1 LKILLKTFAAL
12 LVLGISPLYSQAQNI
27 EDEEARDIQTLM
39 HTLDADIVAF
49 QFLLGKIDSAEK
61 SDREQLFYRQDQR
74 VFKILADY
82 DTLASQVAGLPEG
95 SPQRVAVTQQLAE
108 IGRDTVSDT
117 DSALFDRIDD
127 IQRHIVESNTRL
139 TELSGTALLAT
150 RAYVHTMESIRVEYY
165 EALANHV
172 ESRNRLGLPS
182 KKTA

>member
-39 HTLDADIVAF
+39 HTLDVDIVAF

-95 SPQRVAVTQQLAE
+95 
-108 IGRDTVSDT
+108 
-117 DSALFDRIDD
+117 
-127 IQRHIVESNTRL
+127 
-139 TELSGTALLAT
+139 
-150 RAYVHTMESIRVEYY
+150 
-165 EALANHV
+165 
-172 ESRNRLGLPS
+172 
-182 KKTA
+182 